1 MNDLLQSIKS
11 TSCFLQF
18 GFSEFR
24 YYLLDFRISEFWIQN
39 FGIFHNI
46 PLWVLYEPISIEKKN
61 SSEEVEEDEAGRKTF
76 MLKLES

>member
-1 MNDLLQSIKS
+1 MNDLLRSI
-11 TSCFLQF
+11 QF
-18 GFSEFR
+18 GFQN
-24 YYLLDFRISEFWIQN
+24 LDTILDFRISEFWIQN
-39 FGIFHNI
+39 FGIFYNI

>member
-1 MNDLLQSIKS
+1 MIYLLRSI
-11 TSCFLQF
+11 QF
-18 GFSEFR
+18 GFQNLDSI
-24 YYLLDFRISEFWIQN
+24 LDFRISEFWIQN
-39 FGIFHNI
+39 FGIFYNI